1 MYNYIS
7 NMVLS
12 LIKPL
17 SIKTF
22 GFSNGASTPQENA
35 FLHQQQNIQ
44 KQVDLLKI
52 HGGSKKKNKT
62 LKMKRVMKKR
72 KKNKKGGNKTKK
84 LSDSGRKRLKNF
96 SSNLLNFNNIKPRVL
111 FQSGE
116 NILKKMDKDVKKYT
130 ERNLSFGGK
139 KHMKK
144 RTMKKKSKH
153 QRRK

>member
-1 MYNYIS
+1 
-7 NMVLS
+7 MVLS

-96 SSNLLNFNNIKPRVL
+96 SNNLFTFL
-111 FQSGE
+111 
-116 NILKKMDKDVKKYT
+116 
-130 ERNLSFGGK
+130 
-139 KHMKK
+139 
-144 RTMKKKSKH
+144 
-153 QRRK
+153 